1 MASDEKK
8 GGVVQEIDEIRKFVF
23 MAQEGLCTKD
33 DIKEKIARIIE
44 KINCAISS
52 QKKLQGAL
60 AELEAACNSERES
73 NMMEFFDKYGS
84 QEQILERIDALEKEC
99 TQWESMLSK
108 LEELLSEKR
117 NFDKTLCF
125 SNIRELLRQ
134 NPEVK
139 IGQIEKEAGIRLGYM
154 SRMEKDGNT
163 AEPSMEFI
171 ITASKLLK
179 VSIDTLV
186 SINLAVLTPHEQY
199 IVKFFDKLKAD
210 TIADKLDWNSE
221 KAFDLNHLDTDENGQ
236 TSHPLFSYGTFYDE
250 GEHGYPEPVSRI
262 AFPSNTFGYN
272 TFIKDDCFNLRL
284 KNGTVLY
291 LMSVEKNVHH
301 NNDSNAI
308 AIEAWLF
315 VPRSGSSVLVTSL
328 DGTPIAPIVA
338 DLYETVKLQM
348 KHPKIN
354 KDALIAID
362 AFMNDDIDDDE
373 IPF

>member
-1 MASDEKK
+1 MR
-8 GGVVQEIDEIRKFVF
+8 IHHRKSF
-23 MAQEGLCTKD
+23 T
-33 DIKEKIARIIE
+33 
-44 KINCAISS
+44 
-52 QKKLQGAL
+52 AL
-60 AELEAACNSERES
+60 AELEASCNNSERGS

-99 TQWESMLSK
+99 TQWESMLNK
-108 LEELLSEKR
+108 LEELLSDKR

-125 SNIRELLRQ
+125 SNIRELLKQ

-154 SRMEKDGNT
+154 SRLEKDGNT

-186 SINLAVLTPHEQY
+186 SINLAGLTPHEQY

-221 KAFDLNHLDTDENGQ
+221 KAFDLNHLETDENGK
-236 TSHPLFSYGTFYDE
+236 TSHPLFSFETFFEE
-250 GEHGYPEPVSRI
+250 GECDYPDQVSRVV
-262 AFPSNTFGYN
+262 FPSNTFGYN
-272 TFIKDDCFNLRL
+272 TFIKDDCFDLRL

-291 LMSVEKNVHH
+291 LMSVEKSVHH
-301 NNDSNAI
+301 INDSNAI
-308 AIEAWLF
+308 AIETWLF
-315 VPRSGSSVLVTSL
+315 VPGSGSSVLVTSQ

-354 KDALIAID
+354 KHALYAID